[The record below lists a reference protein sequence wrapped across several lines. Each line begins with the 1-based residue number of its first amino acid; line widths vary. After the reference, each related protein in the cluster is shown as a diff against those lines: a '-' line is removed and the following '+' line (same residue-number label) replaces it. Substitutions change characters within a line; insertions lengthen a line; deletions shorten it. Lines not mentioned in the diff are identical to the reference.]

1 LLLLCFDGIVI
12 VAINLSIKFFEASV
26 ASFYCC
32 FLSLINWR
40 DLNRLIVS
48 FSTMVSEL
56 ELELCRWLFHGPKI
70 DVVVAILMTIGRRLL
85 VNFHFIG
92 RFSGCQCS
100 N

>member
-1 LLLLCFDGIVI
+1 MSRRRARWLLLLCFDGIVI
-12 VAINLSIKFFEASV
+12 VAINLSITFFEASV

-56 ELELCRWLFHGPKI
+56 EI
-70 DVVVAILMTIGRRLL
+70 DVVGGFFTG
-85 VNFHFIG
+85 
-92 RFSGCQCS
+92 
-100 N
+100 